1 MFSSL
6 NVFHLLRYIFPSL
19 LIHNH
24 FIHVSCSFSS
34 SAKYIH
40 SFICFGEVKPEIF
53 TLQENTTFYFN
64 YYKQKTEN
72 RIKSTFEWIYW
83 LLLFHIQVSK
93 DLSRVL
99 SNECHRFILSPLIIN
114 IGFVIILHKYVW
126 KPQIAFDSNYLIKII
141 VIQLKEIKSQKN
153 NDQYVIL
160 PLRVF
165 RLER

>member
-6 NVFHLLRYIFPSL
+6 NLFHLLRYIFPSL

-53 TLQENTTFYFN
+53 TQQENATFCFN

-93 DLSRVL
+93 DMFRVL
-99 SNECHRFILSPLIIN
+99 SNECHKFILSSVTIN
-114 IGFVIILHKYVW
+114 IGFVIILNKYVR
-126 KPQIAFDSNYLIKII
+126 KPQIAFESNYFIKII
-141 VIQLKEIKSQKN
+141 VVQLKEKKKSAFWNQTSIN
-153 NDQYVIL
+153 M
-160 PLRVF
+160 
-165 RLER
+165 